1 MAQRIARGVVVSSL
15 TAAPRRSRPCVRC
28 GPSTTTVV
36 FEAAAAAALGPSGRR
51 RTRRGPAS
59 IDPQQTWCRWCCRL
73 SVSFS
78 LLLLSWSSVGA
89 EGDLESMAK
98 SVSGEVLHLL
108 IPPSDP
114 RLSLSSLHK
123 TPTTF
128 SFSSF
133 PCLSRSPKQTP
144 RALEAGGASLPFPSS
159 PARERVRTEFTTL
172 PPGEGAQDMHG
183 NVPGGRGRGLYMTPS
198 ELLDQSGR

>member
-1 MAQRIARGVVVSSL
+1 MSSL

-28 GPSTTTVV
+28 GPSTTTAAV
-36 FEAAAAAALGPSGRR
+36 EAAAAAALGPSGPR

-73 SVSFS
+73 SPLVSS
-78 LLLLSWSSVGA
+78 CCPGRPSEL

-123 TPTTF
+123 TPTTV

-133 PCLSRSPKQTP
+133 PCCLDPQSRP
-144 RALEAGGASLPFPSS
+144 REHWKLGALLFPS
-159 PARERVRTEFTTL
+159 PL
-172 PPGEGAQDMHG
+172 PPQGSVCAQ
-183 NVPGGRGRGLYMTPS
+183 N
-198 ELLDQSGR
+198 